1 MKRLFIVLCLAWAS
15 MAAAGPQLD
24 EGDVLTLR
32 VAGMAD
38 VSGDWPVGPG
48 RSLTIP
54 GLGRLDD
61 IGDVEQVNARLAAV
75 IAERLGGPGVSFSLV
90 VRSYRPVLVAGAVA
104 SPGPV
109 AYRPGMRLIEA
120 AAMAG
125 AAGGGDLSRQ
135 IAFQQERERL
145 LQAETRLARALARE
159 ARLRAE
165 MAGQAFD
172 TPSLPEVETLLGA
185 EGARGLV
192 ETENRIATTRSEIR
206 VVALGRIDSSL
217 TIGAEDITAQEAVNA
232 SLEQQLVLVRDNLVK
247 LQPLFDTGSL
257 TGARILELRRDF
269 VDIEGR
275 VGEARATLA
284 KARAGQEVLSEERE
298 AFDLSIRLELLEQLI
313 ETQFQIAEA
322 RVSQDTAATALS
334 GTGLSVSGAGELPG
348 DCRTTILRRQADGS
362 PELIAAEAM
371 TEVLPG
377 DFVQIGRMTRACPQL
392 LLLGEAGP

>member
-1 MKRLFIVLCLAWAS
+1 MMRWVALFLLWAG
-15 MAAAGPQLD
+15 AAMAGPQLD

-54 GLGRLDD
+54 GLERLDN
-61 IGDVEQVNARLAAV
+61 IGDIEQVTARLTEV
-75 IAERLGGPGVSFSLV
+75 IAKRLGAPGVSFSLV
-90 VRSYRPVLVAGAVA
+90 VRSYRPVVVAGAVA

-109 AYRPGMRLIEA
+109 PYRPDMRLIEA
-120 AAMAG
+120 AALAG
-125 AAGGGDLSRQ
+125 AAGGADLSRQ
-135 IAFQQERERL
+135 ITLQQERERL

-172 TPSLPEVETLLGA
+172 APTLPEVESLLGVD
-185 EGARGLV
+185 GTRGLLEAEV
-192 ETENRIATTRSEIR
+192 RIAATNAELRKI
-206 VVALGRIDSSL
+206 ALGRIDSSL
-217 TIGAEDITAQEAVNA
+217 TIGAEDISAQQAVNT

-247 LQPLFDTGSL
+247 LQPLFDTGTL

-284 KARAGQEVLSEERE
+284 KARAGQAVLSEERE
-298 AFDLSIRLELLEQLI
+298 AFDLSIRLEQLDQLI

-322 RVSQDTAATALS
+322 RVAQDTATTALA
-334 GTGLSVSGAGELPG
+334 GAGLSVGGMGALPG
-348 DCRTTILRRQADGS
+348 DCRVTILRRTADAT
-362 PELIAAEAM
+362 PELITAEAM
-371 TEVLPG
+371 TPVLPG
-377 DFVQIGRMTRACPQL
+377 DFVQIGRMTRACPQT
-392 LLLGEAGP
+392 LLLGEPGP